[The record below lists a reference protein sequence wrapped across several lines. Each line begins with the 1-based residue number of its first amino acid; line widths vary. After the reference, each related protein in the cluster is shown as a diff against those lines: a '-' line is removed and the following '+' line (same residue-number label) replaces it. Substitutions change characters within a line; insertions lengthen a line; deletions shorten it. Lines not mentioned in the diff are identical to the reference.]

1 MLMKKFLCTFSFLV
15 VAGVAFTTIVSAQDH
30 YLVELENRTPD
41 VQAMVQAYEGT
52 SSIPFQANDISGEQQ
67 SLLEMTGKTVILWF
81 WNNDCPLCHKQITDM
96 NMLAQKYAADLQI
109 VSFSDNTKEEIISFT
124 ATHPVDFPIVPNSKT
139 LAEGPYGGDLGYPK
153 IFILDK
159 NGKIKWAIPEV
170 EMRGDFNT
178 FNFLE
183 TLHVSLSK

>member
-1 MLMKKFLCTFSFLV
+1 MMGNSAIAVFIFAI
-15 VAGVAFTTIVSAQDH
+15 VAISGVTAQSH

-41 VQAMVQAYEGT
+41 VQALVQAYEGA
-52 SSIPFQANDISGEQQ
+52 SSIPFQATDVSGVQQ
-67 SLLEMTGKTVILWF
+67 SLFEMTGKTVILWF
-81 WNNDCPLCHKQITDM
+81 WNNDCPNCHKQIPDL
-96 NMLAQKYAADLQI
+96 NLLGQKYADDLQI
-109 VSFSDNTKEEIISFT
+109 VSFSDNTKEEVMHFT
-124 ATHPVDFPIVPNSKT
+124 TTTPVDFPIIPNSKT

-159 NGKIKWAIPEV
+159 NGKIKWAIPEI
-170 EMRGDFNT
+170 EMRGDFDT